1 METPNNSGPNQNP
14 PNYQQ
19 GPPPGGYPPPPPGG
33 YPPPPP
39 SGYPPHYGQPGMPP
53 KQDNTIAIVAHF
65 TLIGWIIALVMH
77 GNNKTSIGAFYIR
90 QMLGLVLLTFA
101 SYIVCIP
108 LMFIL
113 IGFVLIWL
121 VMITAVVFW
130 IMSLINAING
140 VEKPIPILGKQ
151 FDEWFKG
158 VASV

>member
-19 GPPPGGYPPPPPGG
+19 GPPPGGYPPN
-33 YPPPPP
+33 
-39 SGYPPHYGQPGMPP
+39 YGQPGTPP

-77 GNNKTSIGAFYIR
+77 GSNKTSLGAYFIR
-90 QMLGLVLLTFA
+90 QMLGLICCQFA
-101 SYIVCIP
+101 MIILVFIP
-108 LMFIL
+108 VIGWIL
-113 IGFVLIWL
+113 YPILG
-121 VMITAVVFW
+121 ITLFVFW

-140 VEKPIPILGKQ
+140 VEKPVPVIGEK
-151 FDEWFKG
+151 FNEWFKG